1 MKWVTR
7 SIRNKLLAVFALG
20 LAVVVG
26 SALYGFESART
37 GLGTLRHVQDT
48 RSQNVVAVQ
57 ELVAG
62 FKKQVQEWKD
72 VLLRGYDPALLDKY
86 WGAFVAKEQ
95 ETQQGARK
103 LADALTLPEARELLG
118 KFVAAH
124 QEMGVKYRG
133 GLDAF
138 KASGFDPKAGDLAVR
153 GIDRAPTRLLEEAAH
168 VIQDA
173 AVRETAA
180 AQTRADAAID
190 VSLLVMGVF
199 TLLAIVAC
207 AALLVRVV
215 VRPIREASEVADV
228 VASGDL
234 TVRVESRSQD
244 EIGRLLE
251 ALDRMRQGLADAVG
265 TIRQSSESVSSAS
278 RQIAAGN
285 SELSSRTEEQA
296 SSLEETASSM
306 EELTTTVRQNTDNA
320 KRANQL
326 AISASDVAGQG
337 GKVMGEVIETMV
349 GISEASRRI
358 ADIIGVIDGIAFQT
372 NILALNAAV
381 EAARAGEQGRGFAV
395 VASEV
400 RSLAQRSA
408 AAAKEIKG
416 LIQNS
421 VERVEGGTK
430 LVEGAGD
437 TMQEIVIAVKSVTD
451 IISEI
456 SAASQE
462 QSSGIE
468 QVGNAVTQ
476 MDRVVQQ
483 NAAIVEESAA
493 AAENMASLADQ
504 LVQAVARFKLS
515 RDHAVEAAKVIE
527 AKAEPAPRLTPR
539 ESESARRERRKAAF
553 AERVQ
558 AALPKLGAV
567 APAMAVATAGAKRTA
582 EGGWKEF

>member
-20 LAVVVG
+20 LAVVAG
-26 SALYGFESART
+26 SALYGFESARH
-37 GLGTLRHVQDT
+37 GLATLRAVQET
-48 RSQNVVAVQ
+48 RSQNVIAVQ

-72 VLLRGYDPALLDKY
+72 VLLRGYDPALRDKY
-86 WGAFVAKEQ
+86 WNAFVAKER
-95 ETQQGARK
+95 ETQADARK
-103 LADALTLPEARELLG
+103 LADAVTIPKARELLG
-118 KFVAAH
+118 RFVAAH
-124 QEMGVKYRG
+124 RQMGTRYREG
-133 GLDAF
+133 FEAF
-138 KASGFDPKAGDLAVR
+138 KSGGFDPKAGDLAVR
-153 GIDRAPTRLLEEAAH
+153 GIDRAPTQLLEEAAQ
-168 VIQDA
+168 VIQEA
-173 AVRETAA
+173 AVKETAA
-180 AQTRADAAID
+180 AQQGADAAID
-190 VSLLVMGVF
+190 VSLLVMGAF
-199 TLLAIVAC
+199 TLIAIVAC
-207 AALLVRVV
+207 AVLLVRVV
-215 VRPIREASEVADV
+215 VRPIREASGVAEV

-234 TVRVESRSQD
+234 TVKVEARSED

-251 ALDRMRQGLADAVG
+251 ALAKMRQGLAEAVG

-278 RQIAAGN
+278 KQIAAGN
-285 SELSSRTEEQA
+285 AELSSRTEEQA

-306 EELTTTVRQNTDNA
+306 EELTTTVKQNTDNA
-320 KRANQL
+320 RQANQL

-337 GKVMGEVIETMV
+337 GKVMSEVIETMA
-349 GISEASRRI
+349 GISEASRKI
-358 ADIIGVIDGIAFQT
+358 AEIIGVIDGIAFQT

-421 VERVEGGTK
+421 VERVEGGTR

-493 AAENMASLADQ
+493 AAENMSSLADQ
-504 LVQAVARFKLS
+504 LVQAVARFKLG
-515 RDHAVEAAKVIE
+515 RDHAVETAKVIE
-527 AKAEPAPRLTPR
+527 AQAEPATRPTAPDG
-539 ESESARRERRKAAF
+539 ARRERRKAAF

-558 AALPKLGAV
+558 AALPKIGGPV
-567 APAMAVATAGAKRTA
+567 PAMALAPATAKRAA